1 MSEDFTLTTNCGA
14 SVWRLSGAIQVIRTL
29 PSWCEFVGGCAPH
42 PSHWFTL
49 FSDTSGA
56 LRTSIWVLSELC
68 YMRLYVSVWI
78 DKWGSQKNNLELCAS
93 PHRDWERGV
102 VWFRFVRPPQIL
114 MSRILAPPWLSSVTP
129 SRILLDPIIS
139 TSSPVRYYGI
149 FGSKI
154 SMYLRLVHKPW
165 LVPLILNICV
175 SVCAHL
181 CIHIFLSACPENIG
195 LFCDRNSC
203 FSCSCPTMTKFS
215 NPMYPPR
222 VWV

>member
-1 MSEDFTLTTNCGA
+1 MGFLVQNSHPILF
-14 SVWRLSGAIQVIRTL
+14 LSHQIL
-29 PSWCEFVGGCAPH
+29 
-42 PSHWFTL
+42 
-49 FSDTSGA
+49 
-56 LRTSIWVLSELC
+56 
-68 YMRLYVSVWI
+68 
-78 DKWGSQKNNLELCAS
+78 SQKNNLELYAS

-154 SMYLRLVHKPW
+154 SMRLRLVHQPW
-165 LVPLILNICV
+165 LVQLILTICV

-181 CIHIFLSACPENIG
+181 CIHIFLSACPENKVLLQKTIMFFG
-195 LFCDRNSC
+195 PHCDWVLGHFKKNSIFLSHC
-203 FSCSCPTMTKFS
+203 D
-215 NPMYPPR
+215 
-222 VWV
+222 